1 MKMPQQNQFRFVVE
15 IFELRL
21 AEANKKFLPK
31 LSEANIEGVLESI
44 SVKYTEGKIVSVIQQ
59 DGK

>member
-1 MKMPQQNQFRFVVE
+1 MKMPQQNQFWFVVE
-15 IFELRL
+15 IFELRS

-31 LSEANIEGVLESI
+31 LSEAYIEGVLESI
-44 SVKYTEGKIVSVIQQ
+44 SVKYTEGKIGSVIQQ